1 MNTIKRAVYRCL
13 WAVSVWADAKSMK
26 ILIDLSTN
34 DPMFI
39 DGRYQNEIKFRKPVA
54 RHQRGFQQ

>member
-1 MNTIKRAVYRCL
+1 MKIIKRAMYRCL
-13 WAVSVWADAKSMK
+13 WAVSVWTDAKSMK

-39 DGRYQNEIKFRKPVA
+39 DGRYENEIKFRSITG
-54 RHQRGFQQ
+54 RSHGFTQQ

>member
-1 MNTIKRAVYRCL
+1 MKIIKRAMYRCL
-13 WAVSVWADAKSMK
+13 WAVSVWTDAKSMK

-39 DGRYQNEIKFRKPVA
+39 DGRYENEIKFRSITG
-54 RHQRGFQQ
+54 RSRGFTQQ